1 MKHLLCAKCF
11 MDIISVNP
19 MVIQSVRSSQHHLS
33 DKDVGDKKVQGFTQ
47 GSSTVKWQ
55 NQELS
60 LVWMK
65 QHLERLRREEQVSH
79 VKEGTSIWALK

>member
-19 MVIQSVRSSQHHLS
+19 MVIQSVGSSQHHLS

-47 GSSTVKWQ
+47 GSSTVK
-55 NQELS
+55 
-60 LVWMK
+60 
-65 QHLERLRREEQVSH
+65 
-79 VKEGTSIWALK
+79 